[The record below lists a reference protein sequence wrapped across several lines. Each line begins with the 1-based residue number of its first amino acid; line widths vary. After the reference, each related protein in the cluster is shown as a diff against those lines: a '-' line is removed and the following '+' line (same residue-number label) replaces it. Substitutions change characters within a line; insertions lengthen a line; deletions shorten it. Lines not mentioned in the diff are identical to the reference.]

1 MIEIAFDF
9 TSVASLLAYRPTQA
23 LAEELGVEVAWLPF
37 PTPARPVP
45 ESRAEESI
53 GERHARIRAEYVAQD
68 AARYARVQGIA
79 LARDAAGVDGTV
91 ASAGCLWANRHGVG
105 GRYVADVL
113 YPFWANALDIE
124 DGERIRALL
133 DELGAPGFDPPALAE
148 DLREQAAAL
157 AARGVFSAPTYLVAE
172 QLFIGRA
179 HLPMIRWLLG
189 GQEGPGPL

>member
-1 MIEIAFDF
+1 MIEVAFDF
-9 TSVASLLAYRPTQA
+9 TSVASLLAYKPTQA
-23 LAEELGVEVAWLPF
+23 LAEELGVGVAWLPF

-45 ESRAEESI
+45 ESRAEESV

-68 AARYARVQGIA
+68 AARYARVQGIT

-105 GRYVADVL
+105 SRYVAGVL

-124 DGERIRALL
+124 DGDCIRAVL
-133 DELGAPGFDPPALAE
+133 DELGAPGFDPLALAE

-157 AARGVFSAPTYLVAE
+157 AARGVFSAPTYLVADH
-172 QLFIGRA
+172 LFVGRA
-179 HLPMIRWLLG
+179 HLPMIHWLLG